1 MVEIRQLGATVQKKS
16 LTTIGELQK
25 KVKKLEEGNKDPK
38 EQLKESQKKEDKLS
52 EEKQIYLE
60 KIK

>member
-1 MVEIRQLGATVQKKS
+1 MAEIRQLGATVQKKS

-38 EQLKESQKKEDKLS
+38 EQLEESQKKEDKLVIFYS
-52 EEKQIYLE
+52 LF
-60 KIK
+60 